1 MPVLFRTAAVYI
13 TLYGMKYAL
22 AFALSLLAISV
33 RADSW
38 PAAKAAGVASPTGQV
53 VVRVVPGTNLGGTYG
68 FSGAQKGKAATAVFY
83 RLDPAANYVKYRE
96 ISLLNPIAPV
106 FAAVSDS
113 GELVTLDNWHNMGLG
128 DAVVVVYSPAGTVRR
143 SHRLA
148 DIYTDAEVQ
157 TFSRSTS
164 SIWWRCPS
172 NPIFEP
178 RTSSLELMDAIGGNV
193 EINLTTGAVKRN
205 PTSQK
210 GC

>member
-1 MPVLFRTAAVYI
+1 
-13 TLYGMKYAL
+13 MKYAL
-22 AFALSLLAISV
+22 ALALSLLAVSV

-38 PAAKAAGVASPTGQV
+38 QAAKVAGIASPTGQV
-53 VVRVVPGTNLGGTYG
+53 VVRVMPGTNLDATYG

-106 FAAVSDS
+106 FAAVSDA

-128 DAVVVVYSPAGTVRR
+128 DAVVVVYSPEGTVRR
-143 SHRLA
+143 SYRLG
-148 DIYTDAEVQ
+148 DIYAESEIKM
-157 TFSRSTS
+157 FDRSTS

-172 NPIFEP
+172 PPMFEP
-178 RTSSLELMDAIGGNV
+178 RISALELMDFLGANV
-193 EINLTTGAVKRN
+193 EISLKTGAVKRN

>member
-1 MPVLFRTAAVYI
+1 
-13 TLYGMKYAL
+13 MKYAL
-22 AFALSLLAISV
+22 ALALSLLAATV
-33 RADSW
+33 LADSW
-38 PAAKAAGVASPTGQV
+38 PAAKVAGVASPTGQV
-53 VVRVVPGTNLGGTYG
+53 VVRVVPGMNLDATYG
-68 FSGAQKGKAATAVFY
+68 FSGAQKGAAATAVFY

-128 DAVVVVYSPAGTVRR
+128 DSVVVVYSPEGTVRR
-143 SHRLA
+143 SYRLN
-148 DIYTDAEVQ
+148 DIYAESEIKA
-157 TFSRSTS
+157 FDRSTS

-172 NPIFEP
+172 PPIFEP
-178 RTSSLELMDAIGGNV
+178 RTSALELMDAVGANV
-193 EINLTTGAVKRN
+193 EISLKTGAVKRN

>member
-1 MPVLFRTAAVYI
+1 
-13 TLYGMKYAL
+13 MKYAL
-22 AFALSLLAISV
+22 ALALSLLAAAV
-33 RADSW
+33 LADSW

-53 VVRVVPGTNLGGTYG
+53 VVRVVPGTNLDATYG
-68 FSGAQKGKAATAVFY
+68 FSGAQKGKAATALVY
-83 RLDPAANYVKYRE
+83 RLNPAGNYVKYRE
-96 ISLLNPIAPV
+96 VSLLNPIAPV

-128 DAVVVVYSPAGTVRR
+128 EAVVVVYSPEGTVRR

-157 TFSRSTS
+157 TFERSTS

-172 NPIFEP
+172 TPIFEP
-178 RTSSLELMDAIGGNV
+178 RTSSLELMDVLGANV
-193 EINLTTGAVKRN
+193 EVNLKTGAVKRT
-205 PTSQK
+205 PASQK

>member
-1 MPVLFRTAAVYI
+1 
-13 TLYGMKYAL
+13 MKYAL
-22 AFALSLLAISV
+22 ALALSLLATFA

-53 VVRVVPGTNLGGTYG
+53 VVRVVPGTSLDATYG

-83 RLDPAANYVKYRE
+83 RLDPAGNYVKYRE
-96 ISLLNPIAPV
+96 TSLLNPIAPV
-106 FAAVSDS
+106 FAAVSDA

-128 DAVVVVYSPAGTVRR
+128 DAVVIVYSPEGTVRR

-148 DIYTDAEVQ
+148 DIYTDAEVK
-157 TFSRSTS
+157 TFERSTS

-172 NPIFEP
+172 TPILEP
-178 RTSSLELMDAIGGNV
+178 RTSSLELMDALGANV
-193 EINLTTGAVKRN
+193 EINLKTGAVRRN
-205 PTSQK
+205 PSSQK